1 MSLNL
6 WSDNIINCEEIMT
19 VVKEQKKI
27 INCKKKRILNLTYN
41 KGFLFKKF
49 KEPD

>member
-1 MSLNL
+1 
-6 WSDNIINCEEIMT
+6 MT
-19 VVKEQKKI
+19 IVKEQKKI

>member
-19 VVKEQKKI
+19 FAKEQKKI